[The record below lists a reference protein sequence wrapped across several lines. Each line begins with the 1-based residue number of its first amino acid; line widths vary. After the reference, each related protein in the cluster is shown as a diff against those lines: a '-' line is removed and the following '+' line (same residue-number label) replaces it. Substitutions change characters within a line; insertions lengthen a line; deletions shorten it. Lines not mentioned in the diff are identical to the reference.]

1 VSYIKGELQF
11 EGVFCK
17 VLKKVFRNKME
28 ELTGGWIKNANEE
41 LNDFYSSPNTIRLF
55 ESRKLIGVG
64 CVVHI
69 GNTVMHTGFWA
80 GKPDRKI
87 PF

>member
-1 VSYIKGELQF
+1 MNGELQF
-11 EGVFCK
+11 EGFFGK
-17 VLKKVFRNKME
+17 VLKKVFRTKRE
-28 ELTGGWIKNANEE
+28 ELTGDWIKIANKE
-41 LNDFYSSPNTIRLF
+41 LNDFFFSLNTIRLF

-64 CVVHI
+64 CVVCT
-69 GNTVMHTGFWA
+69 GSSAMRTGFWA